1 MKAILFFLVT
11 VLMFTAPAFG
21 AQLYGTLR
29 EGDRPVPQG
38 VEVTVSCPGNPSH
51 TGTTDASGVYR
62 IYVPEKGRCTLQVQY
77 NQQAASAEV
86 YSFDDATKYDF
97 DLIQQKSGYTLRRR

>member
-1 MKAILFFLVT
+1 MRTILFFRVMLVM
-11 VLMFTAPAFG
+11 LAAPAFA

-38 VEVTVSCPGNPSH
+38 VQVTVSCPGNPSH

-77 NQQAASAEV
+77 NGQSASAEV

-97 DLIQQKSGYTLRRR
+97 DLIQQKGFYTLRRR